1 MSPIRCND
9 WGIACETEVAL
20 LNQVTRQDFSK
31 GVTRFLRIAQLPPAL
46 GSKSDAAGRLK
57 AKQPPY
63 VFHEKMLRS
72 NCGGGMGPLAC
83 NSFVMPDP
91 DGCLFQFVF
100 GS

>member
-46 GSKSDAAGRLK
+46 GLKSDAAGRLK

-63 VFHEKMLRS
+63 VFYEKMLSRPHLVGFKITGRGA
-72 NCGGGMGPLAC
+72 NRIL
-83 NSFVMPDP
+83 
-91 DGCLFQFVF
+91 CL
-100 GS
+100 GKKL